1 MVASSVASPLCTWL
15 VAACMSV
22 SNEKDQFWKGS
33 SDFQSSKLLGRSSRR
48 RKSIAKCSSRSL
60 GSSVNGYGMLSSWHA
75 CFGFEPCEEYY
86 KSEGLSASFSSLFAE
101 NAFSVF
107 GFKQVP
113 LNRRQ
118 RRMASAAH
126 SGKFLLN
133 FSRYNLD

>member
-1 MVASSVASPLCTWL
+1 VASPLCTWL

-22 SNEKDQFWKGS
+22 SSEKDQFWKPAS
-33 SDFQSSKLLGRSSRR
+33 NFQSSKLMGRSGRR
-48 RKSIAKCSSRSL
+48 RKAITKCNSGSL
-60 GSSVNGYGMLSSWHA
+60 MNGSVMNSSWHT

-118 RRMASAAH
+118 RRMSSAAH
-126 SGKFLLN
+126 SGN
-133 FSRYNLD
+133 FTQSKAY

>member
-22 SNEKDQFWKGS
+22 SSEKDQFWKPCCN
-33 SDFQSSKLLGRSSRR
+33 FQSSKLLGRSGRR
-48 RKSIAKCSSRSL
+48 RKSITKCNSGIL
-60 GSSVNGYGMLSSWHA
+60 GSSVNGYGMLSSWHT

-113 LNRRQ
+113 LYRRQ
-118 RRMASAAH
+118 RRMSSAAH
-126 SGKFLLN
+126 SGNFLLN
-133 FSRYNLD
+133 